1 MTEYIVALDL
11 DGTVVDYENRLSD
24 YTRAVIRAVA
34 RRGHHVVIATGR
46 TVDGALDVANRLG
59 LTHGYVVASNGA
71 VIVELDAESD
81 RGWDV
86 YHVECFDPGP
96 ALERMSS
103 VLPEA
108 LYMVEDTDLVRWS
121 SGQFPDGDLAV
132 GNDLRV
138 TSFEDLKTKTAT
150 RIVMREMTIDNA
162 EFEKSVQNIGLH
174 GVTYSVGWSNWLD
187 IQPDG
192 VSKASAIQRVGVNL
206 GVEQKHTIGAG
217 DGSNDVE
224 MLQWVETAIVMGQSK
239 EKLGAYADIIAAPVE
254 EDGLAEQLVNFFD
267 LTKDEVSAEFR

>member
-1 MTEYIVALDL
+1 MNEHLVALDL

-24 YTRAVIRAVA
+24 YTRAVIRAVS

-71 VIVELDAESD
+71 VIVELDSEEEY
-81 RGWDV
+81 GWKVFD
-86 YHVECFDPGP
+86 VECFDPGP
-96 ALERMSS
+96 ALERMSA
-103 VLPEA
+103 VLPDA
-108 LYMVEDTDLVRWS
+108 LYMVEDTELVRWS

-132 GNDLRV
+132 GSDLRI
-138 TSFEDLKTKTAT
+138 TDFEDLKTKTAT

-162 EFEKSVQNIGLH
+162 EFERSVNNIGLH

-192 VSKASAIQRVGVNL
+192 VSKASAIQRVAINL
-206 GVEQKHTIGAG
+206 GVEQQHSIGAG

-224 MLQWVETAIVMGQSK
+224 MLQWVNTAVVMGQSK
-239 EKLGAYADIIAAPVE
+239 KKLGDYADIIAAPVE
-254 EDGLAEQLVNFFD
+254 DDGLAEQLVTFFD
-267 LTKDEVSAEFR
+267 LTKDEISAEFR

>member
-1 MTEYIVALDL
+1 MTECIVALDL

-24 YTRAVIRAVA
+24 CTRAVIRAVS

-46 TVDGALDVANRLG
+46 TVEGALDVANRLG

-71 VIVELDAESD
+71 VIVELDAQAD
-81 RGWDV
+81 RGWSV

-108 LYMVEDTDLVRWS
+108 LYMVEDADLVRWS

-132 GNDLRV
+132 GSDLRM
-138 TSFEDLKTKTAT
+138 TDFEDLKTKTAT

-162 EFEKSVQNIGLH
+162 EFEESVKTIGLH

-206 GVEQKHTIGAG
+206 GIEQKHTIGAG
-217 DGSNDVE
+217 DGSNDIE
-224 MLQWVETAIVMGQSK
+224 MLQWVDTAIVMGQSK

-254 EDGLAEQLVNFFD
+254 EDGLAEQLVNIFE
-267 LTKDEVSAEFR
+267 LTKDEISAEFR